1 MSEPEKPEPQDENT
15 IIALRRAKLAQLRER
30 GAPFPN
36 DFRRNVVAG
45 ELHAEYGEK
54 DNAALEATPV
64 RACVAGRMMSLRV
77 MGKASFAHLQ
87 DMSGRIQ
94 LYVQRET
101 AFRDEFLRA
110 HLTIL
115 EVAVGAAVLHRGQR
129 PHPANH
135 LEAPPFHE

>member
-15 IIALRRAKLAQLRER
+15 IIALRRAKLGALREL

-36 DFRRNVVAG
+36 DFRRNVIAG

-54 DNAALEATPV
+54 DNAVLEATPV
-64 RACVAGRMMSLRV
+64 RVRVAGRMMGLRV

-94 LYVQRET
+94 MYVQREAIGEALYAELSNGT
-101 AFRDEFLRA
+101 SAISSGPRA
-110 HLTIL
+110 CCSK
-115 EVAVGAAVLHRGQR
+115 
-129 PHPANH
+129 PKPASCR
-135 LEAPPFHE
+135 